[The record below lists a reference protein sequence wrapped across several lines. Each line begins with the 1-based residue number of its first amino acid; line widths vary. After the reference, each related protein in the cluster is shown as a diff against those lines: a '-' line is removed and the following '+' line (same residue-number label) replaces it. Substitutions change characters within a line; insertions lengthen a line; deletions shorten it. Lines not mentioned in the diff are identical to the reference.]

1 MTVKKISNMK
11 EDESQ
16 QYIVSWCLQH
26 SLVAV
31 AVPNG
36 MNLSS
41 AVGIMRKY
49 GVGTSELKAQNAKQ
63 IALLKKE
70 GLHVGFPDL
79 MIFGE
84 KKGKG
89 TILFMENKVKGNKTS
104 PYQNACGDWLRS
116 LGFEVMTS
124 TSSANAIWQIAE
136 FFNHEDQPENEKYL
150 KERQKISKQ
159 LKEKKKCVAN

>member
-1 MTVKKISNMK
+1 
-11 EDESQ
+11 
-16 QYIVSWCLQH
+16 
-26 SLVAV
+26 
-31 AVPNG
+31 
-36 MNLSS
+36 
-41 AVGIMRKY
+41 
-49 GVGTSELKAQNAKQ
+49 
-63 IALLKKE
+63 
-70 GLHVGFPDL
+70 
-79 MIFGE
+79 
-84 KKGKG
+84 
-89 TILFMENKVKGNKTS
+89 MENKVKGNKTS

>member
-1 MTVKKISNMK
+1 MSVKKVSDMK

-16 QYIVSWCLQH
+16 KYIVSWCLQH
-26 SLVAV
+26 DLIAV

-41 AVGIMRKY
+41 AVGIMRKF
-49 GVGTSELKAQNAKQ
+49 GVGTTELKAQNAKQ

-89 TILFMENKVKGNKTS
+89 AILFMENKVKGNKTS
-104 PYQNACGDWLRS
+104 PYQDACGEWLTS
-116 LGFEVMTS
+116 LGFDVMTS

-136 FFNHEDQPENEKYL
+136 YFNHEDQFVNKKYL
-150 KERQKISKQ
+150 KKRQEVSAQ
-159 LKEKKKCVAN
+159 LKEKKKCVQN

>member
-1 MTVKKISNMK
+1 MSVKKVSDMK

-16 QYIVSWCLQH
+16 KYIVSWCLQH
-26 SLVAV
+26 DLIAV

-49 GVGTSELKAQNAKQ
+49 GVGTTELKAQNAKQ

-70 GLHVGFPDL
+70 GLHVGFPDI
-79 MIFGE
+79 MIFGF
-84 KKGKG
+84 KNGIGKV
-89 TILFMENKVKGNKTS
+89 LFMENKVKGNKTS
-104 PYQNACGDWLRS
+104 PYQDACGEWLS
-116 LGFEVMTS
+116 ELGFDVMTS
-124 TSSANAIWQIAE
+124 TSSQNAIWQIAE
-136 FFNHEDQPENEKYL
+136 YFNYNDQEVNKSYL
-150 KERQKISKQ
+150 KKRQKISLS

>member
-1 MTVKKISNMK
+1 MSVKKITDMK

-16 QYIVSWCLQH
+16 KYIVSWCLQNN
-26 SLVAV
+26 LIAV

-49 GVGTSELKAQNAKQ
+49 GLGTTELKTQNAKQ

-70 GLHVGFPDL
+70 GLHVGFSDI

-84 KKGKG
+84 KNGKG
-89 TILFMENKVKGNKTS
+89 AILFMENKVKGNKTS
-104 PYQNACGDWLRS
+104 PYQDACGEWLGK
-116 LGFEVMTS
+116 LGFDVRIS
-124 TSSANAIWQIAE
+124 TSSQNAISQIKE
-136 FFNHEDQPENEKYL
+136 FFGSAKQDINKEYL
-150 KERQKISKQ
+150 VKRQEVSAKIKG
-159 LKEKKKCVAN
+159 KKTCVQK

>member
-1 MTVKKISNMK
+1 MTVKKISDMK

-26 SLVAV
+26 SLVAA

-41 AVGIMRKY
+41 AVGIIRKY
-49 GVGTSELKAQNAKQ
+49 GVGTSELQAQNAKQ